1 MTATKANK
9 VYTIDEAQKAQYAKE
24 GFDIVDDNG
33 KTIKHAVGKTVSYEQ
48 YAETLT
54 EVETLKAEFEK
65 CSSLKGEN
73 EELKKQLADVT
84 AELAKL
90 KKADK

>member
-33 KTIKHAVGKTVSYEQ
+33 KIIKHAVGKTVSYEK
-48 YAETLT
+48 YAADLAEL
-54 EVETLKAEFEK
+54 ETLK
-65 CSSLKGEN
+65 
-73 EELKKQLADVT
+73 

-90 KKADK
+90 KKS